1 MAAVEEPIYDI
12 TISYVSFAAVPMSLA
27 MSQEVDKTPATCIP
41 CQPLQAKRHF
51 CHKLK
56 PESSLPTKG
65 QDSPRLTHASHS
77 GAKNRNHILY
87 VWNSVMHLEPR
98 RNAPI
103 LSDVEKLIIFGAKF
117 RSPRKTIVVP
127 MGPKSY

>member
-1 MAAVEEPIYDI
+1 MAAVEEPKYDI

-27 MSQEVDKTPATCIP
+27 MSQEVDKTPVTCIP

-65 QDSPRLTHASHS
+65 QDSPIVRESLWGQKPESHS
-77 GAKNRNHILY
+77 IRLEFCNAFGVPTEMLRFCQMLKN
-87 VWNSVMHLEPR
+87 
-98 RNAPI
+98 
-103 LSDVEKLIIFGAKF
+103 
-117 RSPRKTIVVP
+117 
-127 MGPKSY
+127 